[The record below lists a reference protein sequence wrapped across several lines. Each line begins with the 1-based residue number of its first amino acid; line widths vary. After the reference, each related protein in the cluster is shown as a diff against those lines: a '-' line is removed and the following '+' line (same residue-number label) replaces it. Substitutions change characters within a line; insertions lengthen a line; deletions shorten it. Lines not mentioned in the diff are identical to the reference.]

1 MTDNNFNGEYK
12 SPLCEEFAIMT
23 EGAILTS
30 SSSDMLGEF
39 ENNEIFNETL

>member
-1 MTDNNFNGEYK
+1 MTNNNFNREYN

-39 ENNEIFNETL
+39 ENNDVYNETF